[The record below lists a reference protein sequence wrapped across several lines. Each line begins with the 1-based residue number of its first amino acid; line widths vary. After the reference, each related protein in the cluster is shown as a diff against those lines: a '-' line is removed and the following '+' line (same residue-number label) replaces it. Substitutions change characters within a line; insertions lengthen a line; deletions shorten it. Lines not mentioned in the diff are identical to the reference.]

1 MTDRNRLR
9 LRVVVYRYLLVLP
22 LHSVCLGILTIQ
34 SDGEFFMDSVIGSMW
49 PIKRCGIL

>member
-22 LHSVCLGILTIQ
+22 QHSVSLGILTIQ
-34 SDGEFFMDSVIGSMW
+34 YVGEFFMGSVIGFM
-49 PIKRCGIL
+49 

>member
-9 LRVVVYRYLLVLP
+9 LRAVVYRYLLVLQQ
-22 LHSVCLGILTIQ
+22 HSVCLGILTIQ
-34 SDGEFFMDSVIGSMW
+34 SGGEFFMGSVIGSMW